1 LKVWHELS
9 DYSTQFDRLSKS
21 GIIEGLYPFIH
32 RDSLPNFFNLSE
44 NAIVHRNKDRRWYA
58 DQQIIVLRQH
68 LTMLLEHHRPRL
80 MDYFDFLCEFGFFIT
95 DKDLSKEDRAMLREK
110 LFSAL
115 SILIRDKSEVWPTVA
130 VLKIESLEEDHK
142 KDVKLDSQI
151 KKIRKAT
158 IKSLKSLRKL
168 VVSSY
173 DLSLTN
179 RD

>member
-1 LKVWHELS
+1 
-9 DYSTQFDRLSKS
+9 
-21 GIIEGLYPFIH
+21 
-32 RDSLPNFFNLSE
+32 
-44 NAIVHRNKDRRWYA
+44 
-58 DQQIIVLRQH
+58 
-68 LTMLLEHHRPRL
+68 